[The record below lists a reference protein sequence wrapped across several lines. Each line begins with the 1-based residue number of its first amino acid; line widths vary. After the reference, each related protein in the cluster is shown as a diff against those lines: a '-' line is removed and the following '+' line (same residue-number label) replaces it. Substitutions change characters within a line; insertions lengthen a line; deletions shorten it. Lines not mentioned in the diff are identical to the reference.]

1 MRKHGQVIGGILL
14 VSGTAVGAG
23 MLALPVSTGMAGFIP
38 SIVLFVAYW
47 LFMTFTALLFLE
59 VNLWKKEET
68 NLITMAKD
76 TLGKSGEVV
85 SWILYIFL
93 LYALTTAYIAGSGP
107 TVIDSIQ
114 LLTGITL
121 PYWVGPLPLMLIFG
135 ICVYKGTKSVD
146 YLNRVLM
153 IGLIVAYFVLIVT
166 LTPHVQKGLLSHMNW
181 VNLTIGSSIVATSF
195 GFHIIIPTLT
205 TYFKRDI
212 DKLRK
217 VLLIGSFIPLVVY
230 VLWEFVTLGIIP
242 LEGANGIIQGYQRGD
257 NGAYL
262 VAEIIG
268 HGWLGDIAR
277 GFSFFAI
284 ITSFLAVSMSLSDF
298 LADGLKIKKNP
309 KGKMMLYALTFLPPL
324 IFSYLNPRAFLDA
337 LEYAGAYGVVLLLGL
352 LPALMVWSGRYK
364 KNLKGPYQAPGGK
377 LALVFTIAFSVL
389 VIIVEIG
396 NRAGWYH

>member
-1 MRKHGQVIGGILL
+1 MKKHSQVIGGILL

-23 MLALPVSTGMAGFIP
+23 MLALPVSTGMAGFFP
-38 SIVLFVAYW
+38 AIVLFIAYW

-59 VNLWKKEET
+59 VNLWRKDET
-68 NLITMAKD
+68 NLISMAKH
-76 TLGKSGEVV
+76 TLGRWGEVV
-85 SWILYIFL
+85 SWILYMFL

-107 TVIDSIQ
+107 TVIESIQ

-121 PYWVGPLPLMLIFG
+121 PYWMGPLPLMLIFG
-135 ICVYKGTKSVD
+135 VSVYKGTKSVD
-146 YLNRVLM
+146 YLNRFLM
-153 IGLIVAYFVLIVT
+153 IGLIIAYFVLIFT
-166 LTPHVQKGLLSHMNW
+166 LTPHVQKSMLMHMNW
-181 VNLTIGSSIVATSF
+181 TNLTIGSSIVATSF

-205 TYFKRDI
+205 QYFKRDV

-230 VLWEFVTLGIIP
+230 ILWEFVTLGIIP
-242 LEGANGIIQGYQRGD
+242 LNGSNSIIEGYKRGD
-257 NGAYL
+257 NGAFL

-309 KGKMMLYALTFLPPL
+309 KGKFILYALTFLPPL
-324 IFSYLNPRAFLDA
+324 FFSYMDPRAFLDA

-352 LPALMVWSGRYK
+352 LPALMVWWGRYK
-364 KNLKGPYQAPGGK
+364 KNLTGPYQAPGGK
-377 LALVFTIAFSVL
+377 LALVLTMLFSLL
-389 VIIVEIG
+389 VIVIEIG
-396 NRAGWYH
+396 NRAGWYK